1 MDKNNKNN
9 KKIIINEEENT
20 FDDENHDY
28 EKQIEDDLENFKN
41 LEYFENTV
49 DIIHKELIY
58 YIENKSITLGE
69 YLNKN
74 NLSKFLSL

>member
-1 MDKNNKNN
+1 MDKNN
-9 KKIIINEEENT
+9 KKIIINEEENN
-20 FDDENHDY
+20 FDDLNDENDDY
-28 EKQIEDDLENFKN
+28 EKHIEDDYEN

-74 NLSKFLSL
+74 NLRKFLSL

>member
-1 MDKNNKNN
+1 MDKNN
-9 KKIIINEEENT
+9 KKIIINEEENNY
-20 FDDENHDY
+20 DDLNYENDDDY
-28 EKQIEDDLENFKN
+28 EKQIEDNYKN

-49 DIIHKELIY
+49 DIIHKELIC

-74 NLSKFLSL
+74 NLRKFLSL

>member
-1 MDKNNKNN
+1 MDKNN
-9 KKIIINEEENT
+9 KKIIINEEENN
-20 FDDENHDY
+20 FDDLNDENDDDY
-28 EKQIEDDLENFKN
+28 EKQIEDNYKN

-49 DIIHKELIY
+49 DIIHKELIC

-74 NLSKFLSL
+74 NLRKFLSL